1 MAASLS
7 SISLVAILP
16 LSCEIS
22 VLPVSISFCR
32 APRRAWIWSCIYRQ
46 SCQVSEDRIAS
57 CLTYHLLVVLK
68 LFEFAV
74 ELGNFRLGVL
84 ARLVCRCAPVL
95 DPLDLK
101 LVLGIL
107 LHETLFLLHVLGQEL
122 LSVGQGVLELSDFD

>member
-1 MAASLS
+1 M
-7 SISLVAILP
+7 
-16 LSCEIS
+16 
-22 VLPVSISFCR
+22 
-32 APRRAWIWSCIYRQ
+32 
-46 SCQVSEDRIAS
+46 
-57 CLTYHLLVVLK
+57 VVLK

-84 ARLVCRCAPVL
+84 ARLVCRRAPVL